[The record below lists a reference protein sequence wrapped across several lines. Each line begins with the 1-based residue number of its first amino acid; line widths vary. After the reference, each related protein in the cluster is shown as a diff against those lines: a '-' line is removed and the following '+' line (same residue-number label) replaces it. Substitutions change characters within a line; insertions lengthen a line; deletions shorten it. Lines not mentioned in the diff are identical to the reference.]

1 MNGLIDAAIDRSRTI
16 LLTLALILTAGVF
29 TYIDIPKEAEP
40 DINIPILY
48 VSMRH
53 EGISPEDAERLLVR
67 PMEQELRSIEG
78 VKEMRATAAE
88 GFASVLLEFE
98 AGFDA
103 DKAIA
108 DVREKVDIAKA
119 ELPGETDE
127 PTVNE
132 VNVGLFPVLVVA
144 LSGNVPERT
153 LLKHARELQKVL
165 EALPGV
171 LAADIGG
178 DRDELLEIRVDAAR
192 LESYQISQQ
201 DLLNAVTL
209 NNRLVAAG
217 ALDTGAGRF
226 AVKVPGLFK
235 TARDVLDLPVKVHG
249 DGVVTLEDLASVR
262 RTFRDAT
269 TYARLDGESAVT
281 LEVRKRLGFNIIET
295 ISDVRG
301 AVAEEQTSWP
311 AALKVT
317 FFQDKADDVRILLN
331 DLQNNVITAI
341 LLVMI
346 VVVAALGIRSAAL
359 VGVAIPG
366 SFLIAI
372 LCLFL
377 FGFTMNMVVLYS
389 LILAVGMLVDG
400 AIVVTEF
407 ADRKMAEGNHR
418 RHAYAMAAK
427 RMAWPIIASTATTL
441 AAFMP
446 LLFWPGVVGEFMK
459 FLPIT
464 LVLTLSGSLL
474 MALVFV
480 PTLGSK
486 IGKVGTTDT
495 KTLRTLAATETG
507 ELSQLG
513 GFTGLYART
522 LSGLVYRTWRAVAV
536 VASAVVLLFGIQIY
550 YAVNGNG
557 VEFFPDVDPDN
568 ALVLIHAR
576 GNLSTNEKDALVREV
591 EERVLALDDEFDA
604 VYARTGP
611 ASEGQE
617 QSEDVIGSI
626 SLELTHWQRR
636 RPANEILADLRARTR
651 DLAGIEVEMRKPES
665 GPPTGKDIRLQLA
678 SRFPELLPA
687 AVEKIQRFLATVDGL
702 VDIEDSRPVPGIDWE
717 ITVDR
722 AQAGRFGTDIA
733 SVGNVIQL
741 VTNGIKVGEY
751 RPNDADEEIDI
762 RVRLPLDERSVN
774 QLDTLKVQTRDG
786 LVPISNFVTRQA
798 RPKVSAIDRVD
809 GRRVLTIEANVVEG
823 VLADTKVKEIS
834 AWLAGAAIHPDI
846 EVTFKGADEE
856 QKEASAFLT
865 KAFAVALFIMA
876 IILVTQFNRVYHAFL
891 VLTAV
896 VMSTIGVMMG
906 LIVTGQPF
914 GVVMTGVGVITLAGI
929 VVNNNIVL
937 IDTFARLR
945 KTGIAA

>member
-1 MNGLIDAAIDRSRTI
+1 
-16 LLTLALILTAGVF
+16 
-29 TYIDIPKEAEP
+29 
-40 DINIPILY
+40 
-48 VSMRH
+48 
-53 EGISPEDAERLLVR
+53 
-67 PMEQELRSIEG
+67 
-78 VKEMRATAAE
+78 
-88 GFASVLLEFE
+88 
-98 AGFDA
+98 
-103 DKAIA
+103 
-108 DVREKVDIAKA
+108 
-119 ELPGETDE
+119 
-127 PTVNE
+127 
-132 VNVGLFPVLVVA
+132 
-144 LSGNVPERT
+144 
-153 LLKHARELQKVL
+153 
-165 EALPGV
+165 
-171 LAADIGG
+171 
-178 DRDELLEIRVDAAR
+178 
-192 LESYQISQQ
+192 
-201 DLLNAVTL
+201 
-209 NNRLVAAG
+209 
-217 ALDTGAGRF
+217 
-226 AVKVPGLFK
+226 
-235 TARDVLDLPVKVHG
+235 
-249 DGVVTLEDLASVR
+249 
-262 RTFRDAT
+262 
-269 TYARLDGESAVT
+269 
-281 LEVRKRLGFNIIET
+281 
-295 ISDVRG
+295 
-301 AVAEEQTSWP
+301 
-311 AALKVT
+311 
-317 FFQDKADDVRILLN
+317 
-331 DLQNNVITAI
+331 
-341 LLVMI
+341 MI
-346 VVVAALGIRSAAL
+346 VVVAALGIRSAVL

-372 LCLFL
+372 LYLFL

-418 RHAYAMAAK
+418 RHAYEMAAK
-427 RMAWPIIASTATTL
+427 RMAWPITASTATTL

-486 IGKVGTTDT
+486 IGKVGATDA
-495 KTLRTLAATETG
+495 KTLRTLAETEAG
-507 ELSQLG
+507 DLAELG
-513 GFTGLYART
+513 GFTGLYARA
-522 LSGLVYRTWRAVAV
+522 LSGLVNRTWRAVAV

-550 YAVNGNG
+550 YALHGNG
-557 VEFFPDVDPDN
+557 VEFFPDVDSDN

-591 EERVLALDDEFDA
+591 EERVLALDEFDA
-604 VYARTGP
+604 VYARTGA

-617 QSEDVIGSI
+617 QSEDVIGTI
-626 SLELTHWQRR
+626 SLELKHWQQR
-636 RPANEILADLRARTR
+636 RPASEILADLRARTR

-687 AVEKIQRFLATVDGL
+687 AVEKIRRHLATVDGL
-702 VDIEDSRPVPGIDWE
+702 VDIEDSRPVPGIEWE

-722 AQAGRFGTDIA
+722 SQAGRFGTDIA
-733 SVGNVIQL
+733 SVGNVVQL

-762 RVRLPLDERSVN
+762 RVRLPLEERTVS

-798 RPKVSAIDRVD
+798 RPKVSAINRVD
-809 GRRVLTIEANVVEG
+809 GRRVLEIKANVVEG

-834 AWLAGAAIHPDI
+834 AWLAGAGIHPDI
-846 EVTFKGADEE
+846 EVAFKGADEE

-876 IILVTQFNRVYHAFL
+876 IILVTQFNRIYYAFL
-891 VLTAV
+891 ILTAV
-896 VMSTIGVMMG
+896 VRSTIGVMIG

-945 KTGIAA
+945 KSGMAPLEAVVRTGAQRLRPVLLTAITSVFGLLPMVLGVNINFLTREMTVGAPSSQWWIQLSTAIVSGLTFATLLTLVMTPCLLALGARTGAWVEARRAGRAGILQPAE